1 MIEWPLHLIPC
12 GGLIIFI
19 LRFLNDNKIE
29 TLFALLLAVALLSG
43 VFTYGSDDLKYG
55 PAVIC
60 TFLGALLLIARGY
73 RARSLSF
80 PVSATSVLLCAFFG
94 YVMLSTTWAVVHYTA
109 IYFALIFMLIPLLFF
124 AVVCTG
130 KPEKTLL
137 FALGGAGAV
146 IAGVMVW
153 NLIQFFFIYGAEFGS
168 RVKHPFLDPNNLA
181 VFMNMAFLPLLA
193 LTFRHQPRNQRL
205 VFAALTLLF
214 FIALLATNSRM
225 ALLGAAASF
234 LVMMPV
240 VIRQTKHP
248 TITALALLAAAAL
261 IIVAANH
268 YMNGSLFFYM
278 RDIFNFEKS
287 VSMMERMALWMSS
300 IRIFQ
305 DHFWLGTGLAS
316 FFFFYPQYRQP
327 DDTSDGYFAHMDPLQ
342 IGLETGIIGYIL
354 IYALLIGVLC
364 RTVRVIRQPHLTG
377 ADRLLVLAPFC
388 GLLTVCIHMHMTF
401 CLYLPAISIPAAILL
416 AWWYVITQR
425 YIADPA
431 LDISGPRGR
440 VFSAVFMVMMIW
452 GMLWA
457 AQATAGIYFNTKA
470 AVAAD
475 RGDLATA
482 RSYLTWEYRVS
493 PASFYRPYERE
504 AEIAVIEL
512 NRLRGGD
519 IAARQRVLDR
529 GLFAAEQAIKRQPR
543 HGSLRNQKAILLY
556 LAGDDVRPGAYQE
569 AIVTLR
575 GILRTDPMMI
585 DARMGLANLLRE
597 RGDFAMALRVME
609 EGMIWP
615 RPKGLPDLNFIT
627 MTAQLNQL
635 TGNKERHD
643 QLVNFAIER
652 ARMYGYTVAPQI
664 QP

>member
-1 MIEWPLHLIPC
+1 MASAPHRVRRPV
-12 GGLIIFI
+12 IFI
-19 LRFLNDNKIE
+19 LRFLNDNKCE
-29 TLFALLLAVALLSG
+29 TLFALLIAVALLSG

-55 PAVIC
+55 PAVIG
-60 TFLGALLLIARGY
+60 TFLASLLLIARGY

-80 PVSATSVLLCAFFG
+80 PVTATTLLLCAFFG
-94 YVMLSTTWAVVHYTA
+94 YVLLSTTWAVVHYTA

-130 KPEKTLL
+130 QPERTLR
-137 FALGGAGAV
+137 FALGGAGVV

-153 NLIQFFFIYGAEFGS
+153 DLIQFFFIYGAQHGA

-181 VFMNMAFLPLLA
+181 VFMNMAFIPLLA
-193 LTFRHQPRNQRL
+193 LSFRHQPRRDRL
-205 VFAALTLLF
+205 ILAGLTLLF

-225 ALLGAAASF
+225 ALVGAAIAF
-234 LVMMPV
+234 VVMMPV
-240 VIRQTKHP
+240 VIRQTRHP
-248 TITALALLAAAAL
+248 TVTALGLIAAAAV

-268 YMNGSLFFYM
+268 YMNGSLFFFM

-287 VSMMERMALWMSS
+287 ASMTERMALWMSS

-327 DDTSDGYFAHMDPLQ
+327 DDSSDGYFTHMDPLQ
-342 IGLETGIIGYIL
+342 IGLETGIGGYIL
-354 IYALLIGVLC
+354 IYALLIAVLC
-364 RTVRVIRQPHLTG
+364 RTVRVMRQKHLTG
-377 ADRLLVLAPFC
+377 ADRLLILAPFC

-401 CLYLPAISIPAAILL
+401 CLYLPAIGIPAAILL
-416 AWWYVITQR
+416 AWWYVVTQR

-431 LDISGPRGR
+431 LDIAGPRGR
-440 VFSAVFMVMMIW
+440 AFSAVFMVMMIW

-457 AQATAGIYFNTKA
+457 AQATAGIYFNTKV

-475 RGDLATA
+475 QGDLATA
-482 RSYLTWEYRVS
+482 RSYLKWQYRLS

-512 NRLRGGD
+512 SRLRGGD
-519 IAARQRVLDR
+519 VATRQRVLDR
-529 GLFAAEQAIKRQPR
+529 GLFAIDQAIARQPR
-543 HGSLRNQKAILLY
+543 HGSLRNQRAIMLY
-556 LAGDDVRPGAYQE
+556 LAGDDARPGAYEE
-569 AIVTLR
+569 AITILR

-615 RPKGLPDLNFIT
+615 RPKGLPDLNYIA
-627 MTAQLNQL
+627 MAAQLNQL
-635 TGNKERHD
+635 MGNKQRHD
-643 QLVNFAIER
+643 QLVNFALER
-652 ARMYGYTVAPQI
+652 ARMYGFTVAP
-664 QP
+664 PPAP